1 MLKLSVRVPSLVEL
15 GIILVG
21 VLIMI
26 ITFVVNGLRLVTGF

>member
-21 VLIMI
+21 VLIII
-26 ITFVVNGLRLVTGF
+26 ITFVVNRLRLVTGF

>member
-21 VLIMI
+21 VLIII